1 MTDRGA
7 SQENYIDHE
16 VRLRIQEHLYKQ
28 ISRRLNTI
36 IALCGSIVAI
46 VVVPIILHKFGLT

>member
-1 MTDRGA
+1 MDT